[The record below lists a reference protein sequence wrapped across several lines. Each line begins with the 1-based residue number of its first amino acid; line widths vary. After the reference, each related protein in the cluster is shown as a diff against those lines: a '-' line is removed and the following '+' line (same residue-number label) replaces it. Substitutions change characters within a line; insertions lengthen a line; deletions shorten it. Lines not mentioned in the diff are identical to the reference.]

1 MCSNFDVTEIS
12 LTIADEDCISNT
24 SSLFG
29 TQSESTVTVK
39 ENPIISLF
47 GFLTTPVGGK
57 QTEAV
62 RKSVQIKSSLSSP
75 FSQGMT
81 SQTAFSTRYFVS
93 WVAELFDGW
102 ITVSNET
109 ALLCSADNSHKKYAK
124 IVQIIHT
131 LKSMG
136 KHAMVRLTIA

>member
-12 LTIADEDCISNT
+12 LTIADKDCISNT

-62 RKSVQIKSSLSSP
+62 GKSVQIKSSLSSP
-75 FSQGMT
+75 F
-81 SQTAFSTRYFVS
+81 
-93 WVAELFDGW
+93 
-102 ITVSNET
+102 
-109 ALLCSADNSHKKYAK
+109 HK
-124 IVQIIHT
+124 V
-131 LKSMG
+131 
-136 KHAMVRLTIA
+136 